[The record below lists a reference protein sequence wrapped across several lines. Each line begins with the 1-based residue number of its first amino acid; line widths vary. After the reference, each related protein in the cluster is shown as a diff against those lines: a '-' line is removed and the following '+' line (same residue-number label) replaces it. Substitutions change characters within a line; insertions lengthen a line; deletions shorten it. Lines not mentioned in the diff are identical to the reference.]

1 MCLVH
6 KIKPSDT
13 LLQVALL
20 YNVDSGDIWQ
30 VNNLA
35 NETIH
40 HLKTLNIPMTE
51 QFKMPDAPSATAS
64 TTTADSSAQAQA

>member
-6 KIKPSDT
+6 KIKKSDT
-13 LLQVALL
+13 LLQVGLL
-20 YNVDSGDIWQ
+20 YNVDSGEIWQ

-35 NETIH
+35 NENIH

-51 QFKMPDAPSATAS
+51 DFKMPEPKSA
-64 TTTADSSAQAQA
+64 SSASAP

>member
-13 LLQVALL
+13 LLSVGLL

-40 HLKTLNIPMTE
+40 HLKNLNIPMTE
-51 QFKMPDAPSATAS
+51 QFKFPDPPAAAAAS
-64 TTTADSSAQAQA
+64 SSSPPVSLE

>member
-35 NETIH
+35 NENIH

-51 QFKMPDAPSATAS
+51 QFKMPDPPSAAA
-64 TTTADSSAQAQA
+64 TADSSA